1 MAPVFFSAYD
11 YILLGGAIVH
21 LGQQFSILRPVYYLG
36 VFLCAD
42 CIACILQAIGGGEAA
57 GSAATGTPTN
67 SSTKIMVAG
76 IIFQLISMV
85 VFVSLGFDFILR
97 ANANRPYAF
106 RERQMKLDA
115 EKRAAKMAKK
125 GLSDGSDTTIM
136 IIEKE
141 RELEQGEARENLT
154 RWWIMLSGAMISS
167 IMIVTRGVYRSIE
180 LNQGWSGYLIT
191 HQIYQNVLDG
201 IPMFIAV
208 TTFNFLNP
216 VFVLPRK
223 SSWKGYH

>member
-1 MAPVFFSAYD
+1 
-11 YILLGGAIVH
+11 
-21 LGQQFSILRPVYYLG
+21 
-36 VFLCAD
+36 
-42 CIACILQAIGGGEAA
+42 
-57 GSAATGTPTN
+57 
-67 SSTKIMVAG
+67 
-76 IIFQLISMV
+76 
-85 VFVSLGFDFILR
+85 
-97 ANANRPYAF
+97 
-106 RERQMKLDA
+106 MKLDA